1 MISHCE
7 GCLLF
12 VSFRSLDLKR
22 IFEDYSMNGSSA
34 SIFGRKNIVT
44 LNLYKDV
51 LGAFGLSSLSIIYL
65 LKRSHG
71 YMKHFDV
78 TQLWKLV
85 LTLTSFFRTFDE
97 STSSYQP
104 I

>member
-12 VSFRSLDLKR
+12 VSFRSLDLKQ

-44 LNLYKDV
+44 VNLYKDV
-51 LGAFGLSSLSIIYL
+51 LGAFGFSRLSWL
-65 LKRSHG
+65 HDA
-71 YMKHFDV
+71 F
-78 TQLWKLV
+78 LV
-85 LTLTSFFRTFDE
+85 RPSC
-97 STSSYQP
+97 
-104 I
+104 